1 MKNILPPPKTGTVP
15 PPKTG
20 TGKRFSHPLKPA
32 HQQCRKPAHLS
43 ISRGGGRH
51 ASSLPSFP
59 NLELIFAVRK
69 KFAARMGL

>member
-20 TGKRFSHPLKPA
+20 TGKPFSHPLKPA

-43 ISRGGGRH
+43 ISRLEARR
-51 ASSLPSFP
+51 ASSLPSLTL
-59 NLELIFAVRK
+59 NLFSPFEKNR
-69 KFAARMGL
+69 ARMGL